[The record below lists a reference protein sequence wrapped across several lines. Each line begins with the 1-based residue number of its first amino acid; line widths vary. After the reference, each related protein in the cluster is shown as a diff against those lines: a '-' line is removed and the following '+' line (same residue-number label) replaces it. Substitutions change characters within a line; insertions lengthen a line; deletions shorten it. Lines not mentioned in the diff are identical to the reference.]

1 MGNDF
6 LTASADASRGLEVA
20 RAKHARLKEQADQR
34 LATATARH
42 AVDLDAAA
50 AVEATAWRALMD
62 VPGMTVSTAG
72 RIGAVG
78 PTTVRRWL
86 ATATPAQAS
95 CS

>member
-6 LTASADASRGLEVA
+6 LTASAEAAHGLEVA
-20 RAKHARLKEQADQR
+20 RSKHARLKEQADQR
-34 LATATARH
+34 LAAATARH
-42 AVDLDAAA
+42 AKDLDAAA
-50 AVEATAWRALMD
+50 AVEAQAWRALMD

-86 ATATPAQAS
+86 ATPTPGQAS

>member
-6 LTASADASRGLEVA
+6 LTASAEASRGLEVA
-20 RAKHARLKEQADQR
+20 RSKHARLKDLADQR

-42 AVDLDAAA
+42 AKDLDAAA

-62 VPGMTVSTAG
+62 VPGMSVSTAG

-86 ATATPAQAS
+86 ATPPPGQAS